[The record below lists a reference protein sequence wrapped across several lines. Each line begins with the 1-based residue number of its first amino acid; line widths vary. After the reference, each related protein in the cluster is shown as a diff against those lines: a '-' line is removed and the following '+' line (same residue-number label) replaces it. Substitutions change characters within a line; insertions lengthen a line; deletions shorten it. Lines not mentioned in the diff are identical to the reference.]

1 MTNEVEMGQLVAK
14 LPERYQPIFG
24 FPQLDEDASRQCSDR
39 LGIIRTVL
47 EAFVKHYGRPLRLLD
62 LGCAQGFFTM
72 SVADFC
78 ESVVGIDFLPANVDV
93 CNAARDAAGLQHVRF
108 EVSEISEII
117 GRLEAEQFDVVLGL
131 SVFHHLCHAQGWS
144 TVAKLLKKLAGAVDV
159 LVLELA
165 DAREPLYWAS
175 SLPADPVDLIRDIG
189 FIYPLGS
196 LATHLDDVERTLYYC
211 SDRIWHLGS
220 NVTSFEQWTEQSH
233 EFAGATHQGTR
244 RYFFAKELVAKT
256 YRFVGLLTE
265 HNRIEFVNERAF
277 FERLA
282 PELEGTFVIPELIS
296 SDATERFGHLVMT
309 RMPGQTLAEVIV
321 RGAQY
326 DALDV
331 VRQVLAQ
338 LVQLEASSLYHR
350 DVRVWNVLIDDMGKA
365 RLIDFGAICARP
377 GDNLW
382 PFDVFASFLIF
393 VGEVASKSVPR
404 VHLFRRP
411 ILSSAWLT
419 EPFRS
424 WFDAI
429 WLQSHKEWSF
439 AGFSRLLE
447 ATQHNPSSEA
457 VTQIHADNWALWR
470 GLSER
475 LLSDASDAFHQQREA
490 IAARLTWE
498 EVQCATM
505 QLQETQ
511 HKLAEAE
518 DKLAEAEAE
527 TASLRNELQATQS
540 HLHVVSHSFSWR
552 ITRPLR
558 RVNTM
563 VRCIMSM
570 FKH

>member
-1 MTNEVEMGQLVAK
+1 MTNEVEMEQLVAK
-14 LPERYQPIFG
+14 LHERYQPIFG
-24 FPQLDEDASRQCSDR
+24 FPQLNEGASRQCSDR
-39 LGIIRTVL
+39 LGTIRTVL
-47 EAFVKHYGRPLRLLD
+47 EALAKHYGRPMRLLD

-117 GRLEAEQFDVVLGL
+117 GRLEAGQFDVVLGL

-144 TVAKLLKKLAGAVDV
+144 TVAKLLKKLAGAADV

-165 DAREPLYWAS
+165 DAREPLYWAP

-196 LATHLDDVERTLYYC
+196 FATHLGDVERTLYYC

-220 NVTSFEQWTEQSH
+220 NVTSFEHWTEQSH

-244 RYFFAKELVAKT
+244 RYFFAKEVVAKT

-265 HNRIEFVNERAF
+265 HNRIEFANERAF
-277 FERLA
+277 FECLA
-282 PELEGTFVIPELIS
+282 PKLEGTFVTPGLIS
-296 SDATERFGHLVMT
+296 IGATETFGHLVTT
-309 RMPGQTLAEVIV
+309 RILGCTLAEVIV

-377 GDNLW
+377 GDNVW

-404 VHLFRRP
+404 VYLFRRP

-429 WLQSHKEWSF
+429 WSQSHKEWSF
-439 AGFSRLLE
+439 AEFSRLLE
-447 ATQHNPSSEA
+447 ATQHKPSPEA
-457 VTQIHADNWALWR
+457 VTQIHANNWALWR

-490 IAARLTWE
+490 IAARLTRE
-498 EVQCATM
+498 EIQRATM

-518 DKLAEAEAE
+518 AE
-527 TASLRNELQATQS
+527 TTSLRNELQAIQS
-540 HLHVVSHSFSWR
+540 HLRVMSHSFSWC
-552 ITRPLR
+552 ITQPLR
-558 RVNTM
+558 RVNM
-563 VRCIMSM
+563 IARCIMSM

>member
-1 MTNEVEMGQLVAK
+1 MSNEVEMGQLVAK

-39 LGIIRTVL
+39 LGIIRTAL

-78 ESVVGIDFLPANVDV
+78 ESVVGIDFLTANVDV

-108 EVSEISEII
+108 EVGEISEFI
-117 GRLEAEQFDVVLGL
+117 GRLEAGQFDVVLGL

-144 TVAKLLKKLAGAVDV
+144 TVIKLLKKLAVDVDV

-175 SLPADPVDLIRDIG
+175 SLPTDPVDLIRDIG

-196 LATHLDDVERTLYYC
+196 FATHLSDVERTLYYC

-220 NVTSFEQWTEQSH
+220 NVTSFESWTEQSH

-244 RYFFAKELVAKT
+244 RYFFAKEVVAKT

-265 HNRIEFVNERAF
+265 HNRTEFANERAF
-277 FERLA
+277 FECLA
-282 PELEGTFVIPELIS
+282 PELEGTFVTPELIS
-296 SDATERFGHLVMT
+296 SGATEKFGHLVMT
-309 RMPGQTLAEVIV
+309 RMPGHTLAEVIV

-365 RLIDFGAICARP
+365 RLIDFGAICAQP

-404 VHLFRRP
+404 VYLFRRP
-411 ILSSAWLT
+411 ILSSVWLM

-429 WLQSHKEWSF
+429 WSQSHKEWSF
-439 AGFSRLLE
+439 AGFLRLLE
-447 ATQHNPSSEA
+447 ATQHKPSSEA
-457 VTQIHADNWALWR
+457 VTQIHPDNWALWR

-490 IAARLTWE
+490 IATRLTRE
-498 EVQCATM
+498 EVQHAAM

-518 DKLAEAEAE
+518 AEI
-527 TASLRNELQATQS
+527 ASLRNELQAIQS
-540 HLHVVSHSFSWR
+540 HLHVVSHSFSWS

-558 RVNTM
+558 RVNMM